1 MASILVFGPHP
12 DDQELGMG
20 GAVLKLAAQ
29 GHQVHLVDMT
39 NGEPTPHGSVE
50 IRAKESAAA
59 AKVLGVER
67 TLVGLPNRQVQHTIA
82 ARHRVAA
89 VIRAHKA
96 DWLFVPYPVDAH
108 PDHVA
113 VTRIVEDARFDAKLT
128 KTDIPGPP
136 HYPKR
141 VIYYFC
147 THLRRN
153 FPATFCIDIS
163 DAIDRKIEAVQCYQ
177 SQFVGASGHVPE
189 MVRTIT
195 AYFGSRIGT
204 RYAEPFASTEMLGFS
219 GLDQLIGG
227 TGASIEMETPDMSQ
241 PGARSTKG

>member
-20 GAVLKLAAQ
+20 GAVLKLASQ
-29 GHQVHLVDMT
+29 GHRVHLVDMT
-39 NGEPTPHGSVE
+39 NGEPTPHGSAE

-59 AKVLGVER
+59 AKVLGVGR
-67 TLVGLPNRQVQHTIA
+67 TLVGLPNRQVQHTIE
-82 ARHRVAA
+82 ARHKVAA
-89 VIRAHKA
+89 VIREHKA
-96 DWLFVPYPVDAH
+96 DWLFVPYPIDAH
-108 PDHVA
+108 PDHMA

-128 KTDIPGPP
+128 QTDIPGPP
-136 HYPKR
+136 HYPR
-141 VIYYFC
+141 RIIYYFC
-147 THLRRN
+147 THLNMN

-163 DAIDRKIEAVQCYQ
+163 DVIDRKLQAVQCYQ

-195 AYFGSRIGT
+195 AYFGSRIGA
-204 RYAEPFASTEMLGFS
+204 RYAEPFFTHEMLGFS

-227 TGASIEMETPDMSQ
+227 TGASVEMKSPDTSL
-241 PGARSTKG
+241 PTSRL